1 MGTLKSDNNSAG
13 VGKFILGNGFILL
26 ATIFWGINIPVVKAL
41 VPEWM
46 PANAVTAVRIMG
58 ACVLFWICSIFIK
71 TTKIDKPDWLKIIVG
86 GAIGLFSFIFLM
98 NLSLKY
104 ASPIDVSIIMTLPPV
119 FVLIIGAIFQHR
131 RPSVLEII
139 GVLAA
144 LAGAVTVILAGT
156 GGKNGSDNLL
166 GDMIALASAL
176 CYSIYLVVTEKP
188 SHKYHPVTML
198 RWTFLFASIPCLI
211 LIPAF
216 SGMPILHSTS
226 ATPWLEAAFI
236 MLCPSFIAYFLLSDA
251 LKSIGSELVSLYQY
265 LIPVVATIA
274 SVIMKLDTLHTAQ
287 VVAMF
292 IIIGGMSL
300 TTIAKRKREKKLQNK
315 TQK

>member
-1 MGTLKSDNNSAG
+1 MDTIKTDNNAAS

-46 PANAVTAVRIMG
+46 PANAVTAVRIIG
-58 ACVLFWICSIFIK
+58 ACLLFWICSIFIK
-71 TTKIDKPDWLKIIVG
+71 TTKIDKTDWLKIIIG

-104 ASPIDVSIIMTLPPV
+104 ANPIDVSIIMTLPPV
-119 FVLIIGAIFQHR
+119 FVLIIGTVFQHR
-131 RPSVLEII
+131 KPSLLEMI

-144 LAGAVTVILAGT
+144 LAGAVTVILAGK

-166 GDMIALASAL
+166 GDMIALASAA

-198 RWTFLFASIPCLI
+198 RWTFLFAAIPSMFL
-211 LIPAF
+211 LPSFA
-216 SGMPILHSTS
+216 GMPLLESTS

-265 LIPVVATIA
+265 LIPVFATIA

-287 VVAMF
+287 VIAMF
-292 IIIGGMSL
+292 IIIGGMTL
-300 TTIAKRKREKKLQNK
+300 TTIGKRIREKKLTEQ
-315 TQK
+315 